1 MFILRNVQLCMI
13 SVFGGFTI
21 CFVNSILTDNNKK
34 KIYFQTE
41 LVLISVFTSLLS
53 GLSNELIGRG
63 YTLIIANIIWILG
76 LILNAKKIL
85 LVGNAVVCVTLP
97 LLISQL
103 APPKW
108 KGAIIILY
116 QFAVPFGDLLEY
128 IITVKLGNVIH
139 YFIFSFAVLQMII
152 VLCIPRIIQVRLL
165 LM

>member
-1 MFILRNVQLCMI
+1 MI
-13 SVFGGFTI
+13 SVFGGFTM
-21 CFVNSILTDNNKK
+21 CFVNSILTDNKK
-34 KIYFQTE
+34 NKIYVQTE
-41 LVLISVFTSLLS
+41 SVLISVFTSLLS

-76 LILNAKKIL
+76 LLLKSKKIL

-116 QFAVPFGDLLEY
+116 QFAVPIGDLLDY
-128 IITVKLGNVIH
+128 IITVKLGDVRH

-152 VLCIPRIIQVRLL
+152 VLCMPRTREVRLL
-165 LM
+165 FM

>member
-13 SVFGGFTI
+13 SVFGGFTM
-21 CFVNSILTDNNKK
+21 CFVNSILTDNKK
-34 KIYFQTE
+34 NKIYVQTE
-41 LVLISVFTSLLS
+41 SVLISVFTSLLS

-76 LILNAKKIL
+76 LLLKSKKIL

-116 QFAVPFGDLLEY
+116 QFAVPIGDLLDY
-128 IITVKLGNVIH
+128 IITVKLGDVRH

-152 VLCIPRIIQVRLL
+152 VLCMPRTREVRLL
-165 LM
+165 FM